1 VGSASSLLFAKLAA
15 TPERQPLDADHA
27 RALLGDIQTAASP
40 DVQALLET
48 HVDFFLWVVEGSGFL
63 TRLMRRYPDVLQDL
77 SRQSVDAYHAKL
89 IHNMQATLAECPDR
103 DIAMAEL
110 RHTRNKSALSI
121 ALADLADHW
130 DVEQVTQALTHLA
143 DASVSAA
150 LDFLLHEAVRA
161 QHLASFSRDGLVVLA
176 LGKHGGQELNYS
188 SDIDFVVY
196 YTPDAL
202 PLAADVDIRKFHISL
217 VQELAAMLQNVT
229 QDGFVFRVDLR
240 LRPDPGATPVTVSVS
255 AALGYYE
262 SMGQNWERAVYI
274 KARPMAGDLAAGQ
287 RFIDDLQPYIWR
299 RYFDFAAIEDVH
311 SMKRQIHA
319 VRGHAEIA
327 AMGHNLKLGRGGIRE
342 IEFFVQT
349 QQLIAGGRDPD
360 LRGHRTVDMLAML
373 ARKNWIS
380 DETATTLTACY
391 YYLRRLEHR
400 LQMRQDEQTQTLPM
414 APEPFASFAR
424 FAGFQTAPDFATDF
438 TAQLAKVTQEYALL
452 FEQSESLSGGEGNL
466 VFTGNEDDPGTL
478 ETLADMGF
486 TRGKEISALIRG
498 WHAGRTGATRS
509 QRAREILTRLQP
521 TVLQRLAQG
530 GDADGGFIRFHNF
543 LESLPS
549 GVQVF
554 SLFQSNPH
562 VLHLLIDIVTVA
574 PRLSAFLGA
583 NSGLLD
589 VLVQPVDVAPLSL
602 ALDTDNFETAMNQLR
617 RHVHEEQFRI
627 GTRVL
632 ADPVMAVRFGEAY
645 SQLAQTSIEAM
656 LAAAKA
662 DIERQYGKLTSGEM
676 IVLGLGKLGSQEM
689 TLQSDLDIIL
699 ICDAADFSALSEGEK
714 PISAEQWFA
723 RLARRFLSGLSA
735 PTAEGGLFEVDTRL
749 RPSGNAGPLVTK
761 LSSFTQYQSQQAWTW
776 EHMALTR
783 ARVMAGD
790 AGLAERATQAIETL
804 LGAPREPQKLVQ
816 DVVEMRARL
825 RQHQPQAGPFDIRRG
840 DGGLVDIE
848 FIAQALQLRHAPDHA
863 SLIGTRE
870 LTRLLD
876 DLAELH
882 ILGQSDY
889 ETLKSAAQTY
899 LALRQIGSL
908 CLEDNETHPVP
919 ATAGV
924 LLEALNEPDMRRL
937 EARLLDHRQAVGKIF
952 ETVLTSLS

>member
-1 VGSASSLLFAKLAA
+1 MGRASSLLFAKLAA

-761 LSSFTQYQSQQAWTW
+761 LSSFTQYQNQQAWTW

-952 ETVLTSLS
+952 ETVLASLS

>member
-1 VGSASSLLFAKLAA
+1 MAAAPFSLFAKLQAM
-15 TPERQPLDADHA
+15 PERRPLDAEHTH
-27 RALLGDIQTAASP
+27 ALLADIQAAASP
-40 DVQALLET
+40 DVQSLLET

-77 SRQSVDAYHAKL
+77 SQQSVTDYHASL
-89 IHNMQATLAECPDR
+89 ITKMQATLADCDER
-103 DIAMAEL
+103 DIAMAEM

-121 ALADLADHW
+121 ALADLANHW
-130 DVEQVTQALTHLA
+130 DVEQVTRALSDLA

-150 LDFLLHEAVRA
+150 LDFLLQEAVHA
-161 QHLASFSRDGLVVLA
+161 KHLASFSRDGLVVLA

-202 PLAADVDIRKFHISL
+202 PLAPNVDMRKFHITL
-217 VQELAAMLQNVT
+217 VQDLTAMLQNVT

-240 LRPDPGATPVTVSVS
+240 LRPDPGATPLTVSVS

-380 DETATTLTACY
+380 DEAAATLTECY

-400 LQMRQDEQTQTLPM
+400 LQMRQDEQTQTLPNS
-414 APEPFASFAR
+414 PEGFAGFAR
-424 FAGFQTAPDFATDF
+424 FAGFKTAEEFATNF
-438 TAQLAKVTQEYALL
+438 TEQLAKVTQEYALL

-478 ETLADMGF
+478 ETLANMGF
-486 TRGKEISALIRG
+486 ARGKEISALIRG

-521 TVLQRLAQG
+521 MILQRLALG

-562 VLHLLIDIVTVA
+562 VLQLLIDIVTVA

-589 VLVQPVDVAPLSL
+589 VLVEPVEAQPQ
-602 ALDTDNFETAMNQLR
+602 ALVLDIDNFETAMNQLR
-617 RHVHEEQFRI
+617 RYVHEEQFRI

-656 LAAAKA
+656 LTAAKA
-662 DIERQYGKLTSGEM
+662 DIERQYGKLASGEM
-676 IVLGLGKLGSQEM
+676 LVLGLGKLGSQEM

-699 ICDAADFSALSEGEK
+699 ICDAPDFSALSDGPK
-714 PISAEQWFA
+714 PISAETWFA
-723 RLARRFLSGLSA
+723 RLARRFSSGLSA
-735 PTAEGGLFEVDTRL
+735 PTAEGGLYEVDTRL

-761 LSSFTQYQSQQAWTW
+761 LSSFVEYQAKQAWTW

-790 AGLAERATQAIETL
+790 AGLAEKVTRAVEGFIR
-804 LGAPREPQKLVQ
+804 APREPQKLIQ

-825 RQHQPQAGPFDIRRG
+825 REHQPQAGPFDIRRG

-848 FIAQALQLRHAPDHA
+848 FIAQALQLRHAHA
-863 SLIGTRE
+863 HDALVGPRE
-870 LTRLLD
+870 LTRLLS
-876 DLAELH
+876 DLAELG
-882 ILGQSDY
+882 ILSASAY
-889 ETLKSAAQTY
+889 EGLNAAAQSF

-908 CLEDNETHPVP
+908 CLEDNEATPVL

-924 LLEALNEPDMRRL
+924 LLEALNEPDMSRLIDRLNEHRR
-937 EARLLDHRQAVGKIF
+937 DVDAVF
-952 ETVLTSLS
+952 DEVLPLHA

>member
-761 LSSFTQYQSQQAWTW
+761 LSSFTQYQNQQAWTW

-952 ETVLTSLS
+952 ETVLASLS

>member
-937 EARLLDHRQAVGKIF
+937 EARLLDHRQAVGKVF

>member
-790 AGLAERATQAIETL
+790 AGLAELATQAIETL

-952 ETVLTSLS
+952 ETVLASLS

>member
-908 CLEDNETHPVP
+908 CLEDNETHPVS

-937 EARLLDHRQAVGKIF
+937 EARLLDHRQAVGKVF

>member
-761 LSSFTQYQSQQAWTW
+761 LSSFTQYQNQQAWTW

-937 EARLLDHRQAVGKIF
+937 EARLLDHRQAVGKVF

>member
-1 VGSASSLLFAKLAA
+1 MGSASSLLFAKLAA

-937 EARLLDHRQAVGKIF
+937 EARLLDHRQAVGKVF

>member
-589 VLVQPVDVAPLSL
+589 VLVQTVDVAPLSL

-952 ETVLTSLS
+952 ETVLASLS

>member
-1 VGSASSLLFAKLAA
+1 MGSASSLLFAKLAA

-761 LSSFTQYQSQQAWTW
+761 LSSFTQYQNQQAWTW

-937 EARLLDHRQAVGKIF
+937 EARLLDHRQAVGKVF

>member
-1 VGSASSLLFAKLAA
+1 MGSASSLLFAKLAA

-952 ETVLTSLS
+952 ETVLASLS

>member
-1 VGSASSLLFAKLAA
+1 MAAAPFSLFAKLQAM
-15 TPERQPLDADHA
+15 PERRPLDAEHA
-27 RALLGDIQTAASP
+27 HALLADIQAAASP
-40 DVQALLET
+40 DVQSLLET

-77 SRQSVDAYHAKL
+77 SQQSVTDYHASL
-89 IHNMQATLAECPDR
+89 ITKMQATLADCDER
-103 DIAMAEL
+103 DIAMAEM

-121 ALADLADHW
+121 ALADLANHW
-130 DVEQVTQALTHLA
+130 DVEQVTRALSDLA

-150 LDFLLHEAVRA
+150 LDFLLQEAVHA
-161 QHLASFSRDGLVVLA
+161 KHLASFSRDGLVVLA

-202 PLAADVDIRKFHISL
+202 PLAPNVDMRKFHITL
-217 VQELAAMLQNVT
+217 VQDLTAMLQNVT

-240 LRPDPGATPVTVSVS
+240 LRPDPGATPLTVSVS

-380 DETATTLTACY
+380 DEAAATLTECY

-400 LQMRQDEQTQTLPM
+400 LQMRQDEQTQTLPNS
-414 APEPFASFAR
+414 PEGFAGFAR
-424 FAGFQTAPDFATDF
+424 FAGFKTAEEFATNF
-438 TAQLAKVTQEYALL
+438 TEQLAKVTQEYALL

-478 ETLADMGF
+478 ETLANMGF
-486 TRGKEISALIRG
+486 ARGKEISALIRG

-521 TVLQRLAQG
+521 MILQRLALG

-562 VLHLLIDIVTVA
+562 VLQLLIDIVTVA

-589 VLVQPVDVAPLSL
+589 VLVEPVEAQPQ
-602 ALDTDNFETAMNQLR
+602 ALVLDIDNFETAMNQLR
-617 RHVHEEQFRI
+617 RYVHEEQFRI

-656 LAAAKA
+656 LTAAKA
-662 DIERQYGKLTSGEM
+662 DIERQYGKLASGEM
-676 IVLGLGKLGSQEM
+676 LVLGLGKLGSQEM

-699 ICDAADFSALSEGEK
+699 ICDAPDFSALSDGPK
-714 PISAEQWFA
+714 PISAETWFA
-723 RLARRFLSGLSA
+723 RLARRFSSGLSA
-735 PTAEGGLFEVDTRL
+735 PTAEGGLYEVDTRL

-761 LSSFTQYQSQQAWTW
+761 LSSFVEYQAKQAWTW

-790 AGLAERATQAIETL
+790 AGLAEKVTRAVEGFIR
-804 LGAPREPQKLVQ
+804 APREPQKLIQ

-825 RQHQPQAGPFDIRRG
+825 REHQPQAGPFDIRRG

-848 FIAQALQLRHAPDHA
+848 FIAQALQLRHAHA
-863 SLIGTRE
+863 HDALVGPRE
-870 LTRLLD
+870 LTRLLS
-876 DLAELH
+876 DLAELG
-882 ILGQSDY
+882 ILSASAY
-889 ETLKSAAQTY
+889 EGLNAAAQSF

-908 CLEDNETHPVP
+908 CLEDNEATPVL

-924 LLEALNEPDMRRL
+924 LLEALNEPDMSRLIDRLNEHRR
-937 EARLLDHRQAVGKIF
+937 DVDAVF
-952 ETVLTSLS
+952 DEVLPLHA

>member
-40 DVQALLET
+40 DVHELLET

-825 RQHQPQAGPFDIRRG
+825 RQHHPQAGPFDIRRG

-952 ETVLTSLS
+952 ETVLASLS

>member
-1 VGSASSLLFAKLAA
+1 VVAAPSSLFAKLQAV
-15 TPERQPLDADHA
+15 PERQPLDGEHA
-27 RALLGDIQTAASP
+27 HALLADIQAAASP
-40 DVQALLET
+40 DVQSLLEA

-63 TRLMRRYPDVLQDL
+63 TRLMRRYPDVLEGL
-77 SRQSVDAYHAKL
+77 SQQSVVDYHASL
-89 IHNMQATLAECPDR
+89 INKMQVTLADCDER
-103 DIAMAEL
+103 DIAMAEM

-130 DVEQVTQALTHLA
+130 HVEKVTQALTQLA

-150 LDFLLHEAVRA
+150 LDFLLHEGVRA
-161 QHLASFSRDGLVVLA
+161 EQLTSFSRDGLVVLA

-202 PLAADVDIRKFHISL
+202 PLAPNVDMRKFHITL
-217 VQELAAMLQNVT
+217 VQELTAMLQNVT

-240 LRPDPGATPVTVSVS
+240 LRPDPGATPLTVSVS

-349 QQLIAGGRDPD
+349 QQLIAGGRDAD

-380 DETATTLTACY
+380 DEAAATLTECY

-400 LQMRQDEQTQTLPM
+400 LQMRQDEQTQTLPNS
-414 APEPFASFAR
+414 PEGFAGFAR
-424 FAGFQTAPDFATDF
+424 FAGFETAEEFAANF

-478 ETLADMGF
+478 ETLANMGF
-486 TRGKEISALIRG
+486 ARGKEISALIRS

-521 TVLQRLAQG
+521 MILQRLALG

-549 GVQVF
+549 GVQAF

-562 VLHLLIDIVTVA
+562 VLQLLIDIVTVA
-574 PRLSAFLGA
+574 PRLSSFLGA
-583 NSGLLD
+583 NSGLID
-589 VLVQPVDVAPLSL
+589 VLVQPVEAQPQALV
-602 ALDTDNFETAMNQLR
+602 LDTDNFETAMNQLR

-662 DIERQYGKLTSGEM
+662 DVERQYGKLASGEM
-676 IVLGLGKLGSQEM
+676 LVLGLGKLGSQEM

-699 ICDAADFSALSEGEK
+699 ICDAPDFSALSDGSK
-714 PISAEQWFA
+714 PISAETWFA
-723 RLARRFLSGLSA
+723 RLARRFSSGLSA
-735 PTAEGGLFEVDTRL
+735 PTAEGGLYEVDTRL

-761 LSSFTQYQSQQAWTW
+761 LSSFVEYQTKQAWTW

-790 AGLAERATQAIETL
+790 AGLADKVRRAVEGFIR
-804 LGAPREPQKLVQ
+804 APREPQKLIQ

-825 RQHQPQAGPFDIRRG
+825 REHQPQAGPFDIRRG
-840 DGGLVDIE
+840 NGGLVDIE
-848 FIAQALQLRHAPDHA
+848 FIAQALQLRHAHTHD
-863 SLIGTRE
+863 SLVGPRE
-870 LTRLLD
+870 LTRLLN
-876 DLAELH
+876 DLAELD
-882 ILGQSDY
+882 ILSASAYD
-889 ETLKSAAQTY
+889 TLNAAAQSF

-908 CLEDNETHPVP
+908 CLEDNETAPVL
-919 ATAGV
+919 ATARV
-924 LLEALNEPDMRRL
+924 LLEALNEPDMSRLSDRLNEHRRGV
-937 EARLLDHRQAVGKIF
+937 DAVFG
-952 ETVLTSLS
+952 EVLATRS

>member
-1 VGSASSLLFAKLAA
+1 MGRASSLLFAKLAA

-952 ETVLTSLS
+952 ETVLASLS

>member
-1 VGSASSLLFAKLAA
+1 MGRASSLLFAKLAA

-761 LSSFTQYQSQQAWTW
+761 LSSFTQYQNQQAWTW

-937 EARLLDHRQAVGKIF
+937 EARLLDHRQAVGKVF